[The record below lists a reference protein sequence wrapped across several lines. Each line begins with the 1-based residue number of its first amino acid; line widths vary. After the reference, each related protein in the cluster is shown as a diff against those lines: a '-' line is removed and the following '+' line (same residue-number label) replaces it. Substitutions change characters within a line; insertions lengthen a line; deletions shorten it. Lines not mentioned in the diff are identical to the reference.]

1 VSEFHSHRLERR
13 ATQARLVL
21 ALAFTVLLGAF
32 FRAQVVEH
40 ERFRLRA
47 ESNRLREIP
56 LAAPR
61 GALLDRH
68 GEVIADNIPGYAVR
82 ILAVTADSLGA
93 VLDRIAELV
102 PVDSTVRSRALD
114 RFRRT
119 PYQPAMVF
127 PDATF
132 EVVSVLEE
140 HRPALTGLV
149 IQAEPKR
156 HYPDGGAV
164 AHLVGYVGE
173 VTDTELDE
181 NRYPGA
187 RLGTIV
193 GRLGL
198 EQEYDSAL
206 RGRAGV
212 RYVEINALGRLVRED
227 GAPALQPEAG
237 EPLRTT
243 VDLALQRYVDSLWS
257 ADLPAMRGAL
267 IALTPTGEV
276 LALYSAP
283 TYDPNL
289 FIGGIAREDWRRL
302 TTDSARPMMNRAIQ
316 AMYNPASPFK
326 LATAAMG
333 MKRGLVDMTSRMPIP
348 CSGGIQVG
356 NRYFR
361 CWKREGHGSL
371 NLEGAV
377 AQSCNVYFYQLGMR
391 LGVNAILEEGASMG
405 FADRSGI
412 DLENEIQPIY
422 PSSRA
427 YFDRRYGARGWSA
440 RAVELN
446 FSIGQG
452 ENTQSLINMAAFYQ
466 AMASGGKVGPPHLV
480 RPRDGHIR
488 DLGLSDEQ
496 LAGLR
501 LAMKQVVQ
509 RGTARASAQQEF
521 QLAGKTGTAQN
532 PFGKDHGWF
541 LGFAPA
547 DEPEI
552 IVGAIMEFAEHGSS
566 VAPFVAKVIRRFL
579 VGPEPPEEERRPLR
593 LPDLEVDS
601 APRVLELGPT
611 PRPIELPVRDSVI
624 FPTLEPPAP

>member
-1 VSEFHSHRLERR
+1 MSEFHSHRLERR
-13 ATQARLVL
+13 ATQARAVL
-21 ALAFTVLLGAF
+21 ALAFVVLLGAF

-47 ESNRLREIP
+47 ESNRLRELP

-68 GEVIADNIPGYAVR
+68 GEVIADNIPGYTVR
-82 ILAVTADSLGA
+82 ILAVSADSLGA
-93 VLDRIAELV
+93 VLDRLAALV
-102 PVDSTVRSRALD
+102 PVDSTDRARALE

-119 PYQPAMVF
+119 PYQPALVF
-127 PDATF
+127 ADASF
-132 EVVSVLEE
+132 ETVSRLEE
-140 HRPALTGLV
+140 HRPVLTGLV

-156 HYPDGGAV
+156 HYPDAQAV

-173 VTDTELDE
+173 VTERELDQK
-181 NRYPGA
+181 RFPGA

-198 EQEYDSAL
+198 EQEYDSVL

-212 RYVEINALGRLVRED
+212 RYVEINARGRLVRED
-227 GAPALQPEAG
+227 GATALAPEAG
-237 EPLRTT
+237 QPLQTT
-243 VDLALQRYVDSLWS
+243 VDLPLQRYVDSLWR
-257 ADLPAMRGAL
+257 ADAPGVRGAL
-267 IALTPTGEV
+267 VALTPAGEV

-283 TYDPNL
+283 SYDPNL
-289 FIGGIAREDWRRL
+289 FIGGISADAWRQL

-326 LATAAMG
+326 LAIAAMG
-333 MKRGLVDMTSRMPIP
+333 MKRGLVNLRTRMPIA
-348 CSGGIQVG
+348 CAGGIQVG

-371 NLEGAV
+371 DLEGAV

-391 LGVNAILEEGASMG
+391 LGINALFEEGGSMG
-405 FADRSGI
+405 FSDRSGI

-422 PSSRA
+422 PTTTA
-427 YFDRRYGARGWSA
+427 YYDRRYGPRGWSA
-440 RAVELN
+440 RSVELN

-466 AMASGGKVGPPHLV
+466 ALSAGGKVGPPYLV
-480 RPRDGHIR
+480 RPRDAHVR
-488 DLGLSDEQ
+488 DLGLTDEQ
-496 LAGLR
+496 LEGLR
-501 LAMKQVVQ
+501 LAMVQVVQ

-541 LGFAPA
+541 LGFGPA
-547 DEPEI
+547 DEPKI

-566 VAPFVAKVIRRFL
+566 VAPYVARVVRRFL
-579 VGPEPPEEERRPLR
+579 VGPEPPEETRPIR
-593 LPDLEVDS
+593 LPGIEVDS

-611 PRPIELPVRDSVI
+611 PRPV
-624 FPTLEPPAP
+624 EPPARESVLTVVLPPPIP

>member
-1 VSEFHSHRLERR
+1 MSEFHSHRLERR
-13 ATQARLVL
+13 ATQARAVL
-21 ALAFTVLLGAF
+21 AVAFVVLLGAF

-47 ESNRLREIP
+47 ESNRLRELP

-68 GEVIADNIPGYAVR
+68 GEVIADNIPGYTVR
-82 ILAVTADSLGA
+82 ILAVSADSLGA
-93 VLDRIAELV
+93 VLDRIAALV
-102 PVDSTVRSRALD
+102 PVDSTARARALE

-119 PYQPAMVF
+119 PYQPALVF
-127 PDATF
+127 ADASF
-132 EVVSVLEE
+132 ETVSRLEE
-140 HRPALTGLV
+140 HRPVLTGLV

-156 HYPDGGAV
+156 HYPDAQAV

-173 VTDTELDE
+173 VTERELDQK
-181 NRYPGA
+181 RFPGA

-198 EQEYDSAL
+198 EQEYDSVL

-212 RYVEINALGRLVRED
+212 RYVEINARGRLVRED
-227 GAPALQPEAG
+227 GAAALAPEAG
-237 EPLRTT
+237 RPLQTT
-243 VDLALQRYVDSLWS
+243 VDLALQRYVDSLWR
-257 ADLPAMRGAL
+257 ADAPGVRGAL
-267 IALTPTGEV
+267 VALTPAGEV

-283 TYDPNL
+283 SYDPNL
-289 FIGGIAREDWRRL
+289 FIGGISADAWRQL

-326 LATAAMG
+326 LAIAAMG
-333 MKRGLVDMTSRMPIP
+333 MKRGLVNLRTRMPIA
-348 CSGGIQVG
+348 CAGGIQVG

-371 NLEGAV
+371 DLEGAV

-391 LGVNAILEEGASMG
+391 LGINALFEEGGAMG
-405 FADRSGI
+405 FDDRSGI

-422 PSSRA
+422 PTTTA
-427 YFDRRYGARGWSA
+427 YYDRRYGPRGWSA
-440 RAVELN
+440 RSVELN

-452 ENTQSLINMAAFYQ
+452 ENTQSLINMVAFYQ
-466 AMASGGKVGPPHLV
+466 ALSAGGKVGRPYLV
-480 RPRDGHIR
+480 RPRDAHVR
-488 DLGLSDEQ
+488 DLGLTDGQ
-496 LAGLR
+496 LEGLR
-501 LAMKQVVQ
+501 LAMVQVVQ

-541 LGFAPA
+541 LGFGPA
-547 DEPEI
+547 DEPKI

-566 VAPFVAKVIRRFL
+566 VAPYVAKVVRRFL
-579 VGPEPPEEERRPLR
+579 VGPEPPEETRPIR
-593 LPDLEVDS
+593 LPALEVDS

-611 PRPIELPVRDSVI
+611 PRPV
-624 FPTLEPPAP
+624 EPPARESVLTVILPPPIP

>member
-1 VSEFHSHRLERR
+1 MSEFHSHRLEHR
-13 ATQARLVL
+13 ATQARAVL
-21 ALAFTVLLGAF
+21 ALAFLVLLGAF
-32 FRAQVVEH
+32 FRAQVLEH

-68 GEVIADNIPGYAVR
+68 GEVIADNIPGYTVR
-82 ILAVTADSLGA
+82 ILAVSADSLRA
-93 VLDRIAELV
+93 VLDRIAALV
-102 PVDSTVRSRALD
+102 PVDSTLRARALE

-119 PYQPAMVF
+119 PYQPAIVF
-127 PDATF
+127 ADASF
-132 EVVSVLEE
+132 ETVSRLEE
-140 HRPALTGLV
+140 HRPSLTGLV

-156 HYPDGGAV
+156 HYPDAQAV

-173 VTDTELDE
+173 VTERELE
-181 NRYPGA
+181 QKRFPGA

-198 EQEYDSAL
+198 EQEYDSVL

-212 RYVEINALGRLVRED
+212 RYVEINARGRLVRED
-227 GAPALQPEAG
+227 GAPALAPEAG
-237 EPLRTT
+237 RPLRTT
-243 VDLALQRYVDSLWS
+243 VDLALQRYVDSLWT
-257 ADLPAMRGAL
+257 ADAPGVRGAL
-267 IALTPTGEV
+267 VALTPKGEI

-283 TYDPNL
+283 SYDPNL
-289 FIGGIAREDWRRL
+289 FIGGIAAEDWRRL

-326 LATAAMG
+326 LAIAAMG
-333 MKRGLVDMTSRMPIP
+333 MKRNLVTLRSRMPIP
-348 CSGGIQVG
+348 CTGGIQVG

-371 NLEGAV
+371 DLEGAV

-391 LGVNAILEEGASMG
+391 LGVNALLEEGGAMG
-405 FADRSGI
+405 FAQRSGV

-422 PSSRA
+422 PTSTA
-427 YFDRRYGARGWSA
+427 YFDRRYTPRGWSA
-440 RAVELN
+440 RSVELN

-466 AMASGGKVGPPHLV
+466 AMSSGGKVGPPYLV
-480 RPRDGHIR
+480 RPREAHVR
-488 DLGLSDEQ
+488 DLGLTAEQ

-501 LAMKQVVQ
+501 LAMVQVVQ

-541 LGFAPA
+541 LGFGPA
-547 DEPEI
+547 DDPEI

-566 VAPFVAKVIRRFL
+566 VAPYVAKVVRRYL
-579 VGPEPPEEERRPLR
+579 VGPEPAGETRPIR
-593 LPDLEVDS
+593 LPGIEVDS

-611 PRPIELPVRDSVI
+611 PRVVEAPPRESVYTPWLP
-624 FPTLEPPAP
+624 PPVP

>member
-13 ATQARLVL
+13 ATQARVGL

-68 GEVIADNIPGYAVR
+68 GEIIADNIPGYTVR
-82 ILAVTADSLGA
+82 VLAVNADSLRA
-93 VLDRIAELV
+93 VLDRMAALV
-102 PVDSTVRSRALD
+102 PVDSTARARALD

-119 PYQPAMVF
+119 PYQPAIVF

-132 EVVSVLEE
+132 ETVSRLEE
-140 HRPALTGLV
+140 HRPVLTGLV

-156 HYPDGGAV
+156 HYPDGKAV

-173 VTDTELDE
+173 VTERELDE
-181 NRYPGA
+181 QRFPGA

-198 EQEYDSAL
+198 EQEYDSVL

-212 RYVEINALGRLVRED
+212 RYVEINARGRLVRED
-227 GAPALQPEAG
+227 GAPSLDPEAG
-237 EPLRTT
+237 RPLTTT
-243 VDLALQRYVDSLWS
+243 VDLDLQRYVDSLWS
-257 ADLPAMRGAL
+257 ADAPGVRGAL
-267 IALTPTGEV
+267 IALTPKGEI

-283 TYDPNL
+283 SYDPNL
-289 FIGGIAREDWRRL
+289 FIGGIAADDWRRL

-326 LATAAMG
+326 LAIAAMG
-333 MKRGLVDMTSRMPIP
+333 MKRGLVNLRSHMPIT
-348 CSGGIQVG
+348 CTGGLQVG

-371 NLEGAV
+371 DLEAAV

-391 LGVNAILEEGASMG
+391 LGVNAILEEGAAMG
-405 FADRSGI
+405 FSERSGV

-422 PSSRA
+422 PTTTA
-427 YFDRRYGARGWSA
+427 YFDRRYTPRGWSA
-440 RAVELN
+440 RSVELN
-446 FSIGQG
+446 FAIGQG
-452 ENTQSLINMAAFYQ
+452 ENTQSLINMVAFFQ
-466 AMASGGKVGPPHLV
+466 AMSSGGKVGPPYLV
-480 RPRDGHIR
+480 KPREGHVR

-501 LAMKQVVQ
+501 LAMVQVVQ

-541 LGFAPA
+541 LGFGPA
-547 DEPEI
+547 DEPQI
-552 IVGAIMEFAEHGSS
+552 IVGAIMEFAEHGTT
-566 VAPFVAKVIRRFL
+566 VAPYVAKVIRRYL
-579 VGPEPPEEERRPLR
+579 VGPEPAEEAKPIR
-593 LPDLEVDS
+593 LPGMEVDS

-611 PRPIELPVRDSVI
+611 PRPVEAPARESVLT
-624 FPTLEPPAP
+624 PPLEPPVR